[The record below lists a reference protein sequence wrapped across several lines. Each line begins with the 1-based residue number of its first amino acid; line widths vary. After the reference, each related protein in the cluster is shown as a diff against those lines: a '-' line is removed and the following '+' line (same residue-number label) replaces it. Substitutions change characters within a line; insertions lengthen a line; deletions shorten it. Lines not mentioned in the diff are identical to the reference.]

1 MFMARLEL
9 TIPDLEA
16 SALTTALRELYNW
29 SAHLSYLLTTDIYYK
44 FERGQNC
51 VNAIGTPCLSA
62 NIVNTQGV
70 PIGVKAQLSE
80 RVSSLTRR

>member
-1 MFMARLEL
+1 MFLAGLEL
-9 TIPDLEA
+9 TILDSGGQCADHCATKALQLE
-16 SALTTALRELYNW
+16 REFVLFIDNR
-29 SAHLSYLLTTDIYYK
+29 

-51 VNAIGTPCLSA
+51 VNAIGIPCLSA
-62 NIVNTQGV
+62 NIVKTQGV